1 MIFVKL
7 TQLNGG
13 DTFVEPN
20 HVTAVTHS
28 TVWDPDGD
36 HEGATIPATSVYV
49 KGGDSP
55 LKVKETPYEV
65 LTLFGCNS
73 GS

>member
-1 MIFVKL
+1 MTFIKL
-7 TQLNGG
+7 TQINGG

-20 HVTAVTHS
+20 HVTAITQS
-28 TVWDPDGD
+28 TAWDRDGG
-36 HEGATIPATSVYV
+36 HEGATVPVTHVYV
-49 KGGDSP
+49 KGGGP
-55 LKVKETPYEV
+55 LIVTETPYEV